1 MCSICFTDKN
11 KEAYSDEVETVLATV
26 PSKGGRKITQ
36 RFVATLL
43 LSAAGLHS
51 ECFVWSYG
59 SCPPLS

>member
-51 ECFVWSYG
+51 E
-59 SCPPLS
+59 